1 MSRPQ
6 RPLGGVSGSQG
17 GGFLRLF
24 GLHLASDHGL
34 LLPLGATRRPR
45 RDQISVLK
53 NLGRTVFIIAVA
65 GLGIVFLVLPF
76 METKILQRA
85 NTSAYSQLE
94 LVRESLDQ
102 RIKRFAPLPQLIA
115 QQSSLL
121 ALLQDADNDGLVP
134 FVNEQLRLLAINI
147 GGADVYLIAPDGTTV
162 ATSNYRSDS
171 SFLGNNYDYRPY
183 FTEALRG
190 AASQF
195 HALGTTSSERGFF
208 FSAPVV
214 DGTEVAGVLVVKMTV
229 DMIDA
234 AWGDLD
240 HEIIV
245 ADANGVVFMGSRPE
259 WRFRTLTRLTAG
271 QKQIIHETRQFPVGA
286 LVPLNEPLNS
296 VGTDD
301 VRMDVLDG
309 DETLQ
314 FYTQSVPVALR
325 GWHAIV
331 LTPATV
337 IRRQT
342 WFAAAY
348 WCTSVFVLLLIAY
361 LISQRQ
367 AQRREVER
375 LQMAERDLLE
385 KRVDE
390 RTIELNKV
398 NLQLVD
404 KIKDH
409 QAAEAELRN
418 TQKELVQAGKLASL
432 GQMSAALS
440 HEINQPLAAIRA
452 YAGNAVD
459 FLDKDR
465 TGSARENIVHISD
478 MTDRIARIS
487 KHLTNFARQS
497 GDTLGA
503 VSVSSVVEEAIT
515 LVMPKVRK
523 TGAHLEFDRP
533 DIEYTI
539 IGGHLRLLQ
548 VVVNLLSNGIDAGG
562 EAQTAVVRVRLE
574 ATADTVSI
582 FVSDNGPGLA
592 PDVADQ
598 IFDPFF
604 TTKEAGKG
612 MGLGLSISFNII
624 EDFGGKIL
632 VANHPDGGAEFEL
645 VLKRT
650 HEQAEAI
657 T

>member
-1 MSRPQ
+1 MPATNM
-6 RPLGGVSGSQG
+6 VYV
-17 GGFLRLF
+17 LRF
-24 GLHLASDHGL
+24 EMVCYYVR
-34 LLPLGATRRPR
+34 ATSETGRE
-45 RDQISVLK
+45 QISIARTI
-53 NLGRTVFIIAVA
+53 GRLVGGLVAVGLFI
-65 GLGIVFLVLPF
+65 GLLVLPF
-76 METKILQRA
+76 METKILKRA

-121 ALLQDADNDGLVP
+121 ALLKDAENEGLVP

-147 GGADVYLIAPDGTTV
+147 GGTDVYLIAPNGITV
-162 ATSNYRSDS
+162 ATSNYRSER

-183 FTEALRG
+183 FTDAMGG

-195 HALGTTSSERGFF
+195 HALGITSRERGFF

-234 AWGDLD
+234 AWGGLD
-240 HEIIV
+240 NEIVV
-245 ADANGVVFMGSRPE
+245 ADSNGVVFMASQPE
-259 WRFRTLTRLTAG
+259 WRFRTLVRLSAA
-271 QKQIIHETRQFPVGA
+271 QKEKIETSRQFPIGA
-286 LVPLNEPLNS
+286 LTPLTQTLDV
-296 VGTDD
+296 VGNDG
-301 VRMDVLDG
+301 VRMDVFDG
-309 DETLQ
+309 DETVPY
-314 FYTQSVPVALR
+314 YTQSVPVALR

-331 LTPATV
+331 LTPVSV
-337 IRRQT
+337 IRTQT
-342 WFAAAY
+342 WYAVAY
-348 WCTSVFVLLLIAY
+348 WGTSVFVLLLIAY
-361 LISQRQ
+361 LIMQRQ

-385 KRVDE
+385 KRVNE
-390 RTIELNKV
+390 RTLELNTV
-398 NLQLVD
+398 NRKLVN
-404 KIKDH
+404 KIQDH
-409 QAAEAELRN
+409 QATEAELRN

-465 TGSARENIVHISD
+465 TGNARENIVHISD

-503 VSVSSVVEEAIT
+503 VSVGDVVDEAIT

-523 TGAHLEFDRP
+523 TGAEIVFDRP
-533 DIEYTI
+533 DTDYTI
-539 IGGHLRLLQ
+539 IGGHLRLQQ
-548 VVVNLLSNGIDAGG
+548 VVVNLLSNGIDAG
-562 EAQTAVVRVRLE
+562 EAAPTAIVRVRID
-574 ATADTVSI
+574 ATPDTVSI
-582 FVSDNGPGLA
+582 FVLDNGPGLA
-592 PDVADQ
+592 PEVADQ

-645 VLKRT
+645 VLQRT
-650 HEQAEAI
+650 HQKPEAI

>member
-1 MSRPQ
+1 M
-6 RPLGGVSGSQG
+6 
-17 GGFLRLF
+17 
-24 GLHLASDHGL
+24 A
-34 LLPLGATRRPR
+34 
-45 RDQISVLK
+45 
-53 NLGRTVFIIAVA
+53 A
-65 GLGIVFLVLPF
+65 GLGIVLLVLPF

-121 ALLQDADNDGLVP
+121 ALLQDSENEGLVP

-147 GGADVYLIAPDGTTV
+147 GGADVYLIAPSGITV
-162 ATSNYRSDS
+162 ATSNYRSDR

-245 ADANGVVFMGSRPE
+245 ADANGVVFMASEPE
-259 WRFRTLTRLTAG
+259 WRFRTLARLTTA
-271 QKQIIHETRQFPVGA
+271 QRTAIEASRQFPIGA
-286 LVPLNEPLNS
+286 LVPLKDTLNT
-296 VGTDD
+296 VGVDD
-301 VRMDVLDG
+301 VRMDVFHG
-309 DETLQ
+309 DETVQ
-314 FYTQSVPVALR
+314 YYTQSVPVALR

-331 LTPATV
+331 LTPASL
-337 IRRQT
+337 IRSQT
-342 WFAAAY
+342 WFALAY
-348 WCTSVFVLLLIAY
+348 WCTSVFVLLLIGY
-361 LISQRQ
+361 LILQRQ

-385 KRVDE
+385 KRVNE
-390 RTIELNKV
+390 RTLELNKV
-398 NLQLVD
+398 NHQLVN
-404 KIKDH
+404 KIHDH
-409 QAAEAELRN
+409 QATEAELRN

-459 FLDKDR
+459 FLDKNR
-465 TGSARENIVHISD
+465 APNARENIVHISD

-503 VSVSSVVEEAIT
+503 VSVSNVVDEAIT

-523 TGAHLEFDRP
+523 TGAHLVFDRS
-533 DIEYTI
+533 DTDFTI
-539 IGGHLRLLQ
+539 IGGHLRLQQ

-562 EAQTAVVRVRLE
+562 NGQTAVVRVRID
-574 ATADTVSI
+574 ATPETVSI

-592 PDVADQ
+592 PDVVDQ

-650 HEQAEAI
+650 DEKAEAI